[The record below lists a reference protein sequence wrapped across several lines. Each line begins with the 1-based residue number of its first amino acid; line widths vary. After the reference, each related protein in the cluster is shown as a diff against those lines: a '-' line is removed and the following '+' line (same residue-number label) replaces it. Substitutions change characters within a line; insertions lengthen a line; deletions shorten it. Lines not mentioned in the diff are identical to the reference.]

1 MSSDRLKVLYIVGAG
16 RSGSTI
22 LDTLLGQV
30 DGFFSGG
37 EISHAWGRGLIE
49 NRSCGC
55 GKPFREC
62 ETWQHVFKR
71 AFGEAEAPDPHE
83 IVRYRSMAV
92 HPRNFPAVARA
103 AAYFAGEHQRATL
116 SPLARYAG
124 ILQTLYEAIFRV
136 THARVVVDSS
146 KNPGYGYLL
155 SALPALDVR
164 VVHLIRDP
172 RGVAFSRLRGKFDP
186 DSATSLPRSDPPF
199 VSLAWDFWNLLAELL
214 WHNRRRGSAYL
225 RVRYEDFVSQPANTI
240 EAIARFA
247 GEASEALPFVN
258 EDEAQVNPTHT
269 VSGNP
274 ARFSRG
280 VVRLQADVR
289 WHSQMKT
296 RDKVLVTLLTWPL
309 LLRYKYPVF
318 LGGSWGQR

>member
-1 MSSDRLKVLYIVGAG
+1 MLYIVGAG

-22 LDTLLGQV
+22 LDTLLGQI

-37 EISHAWGRGLIE
+37 EIGHAWGRGLIE

-62 ETWQHVFKR
+62 EVWQQAFKR
-71 AFGEAEAPDPHE
+71 AFGEAEVPDPHE
-83 IVRYRSMAV
+83 IVRYRSKAV
-92 HPRNFPAVARA
+92 HPRNLLAVARA
-103 AAYFAGEHQRATL
+103 AAYFAGERQRAKPP
-116 SPLARYAG
+116 PLARYAG

-146 KNPGYGYLL
+146 KNPGYGFLL
-155 SALPALDVR
+155 SALPALDVC

-172 RGVAFSRLRGKFDP
+172 RGVAFSRLSGKFDP
-186 DSATSLPRSDPPF
+186 DSAASLPRSNPAF
-199 VSLAWDFWNLLAELL
+199 VSLAWDFWNLLSELV
-214 WHNRRRGSAYL
+214 WHNRRRGSTYL
-225 RVRYEDFVSQPANTI
+225 RVHYEDFVSQPANTI
-240 EAIARFA
+240 GAIVRFA
-247 GEASEALPFVN
+247 GEASEALPFVSDN
-258 EDEAQVNPTHT
+258 EARVNPTHT

-280 VVRLQADVR
+280 IVRLQADVR

-309 LLRYKYPVF
+309 LLRYKYPV
-318 LGGSWGQR
+318 LLRESRGQR